1 MEFGTMLEAYVK
13 GLIMFVVI
21 LIISVAIFV
30 WSITYSV
37 MKTDDGGAAQK
48 KYEETVNSL
57 TEEQRKI
64 LGL

>member
-1 MEFGTMLEAYVK
+1 MFQIYFERLFL
-13 GLIMFVVI
+13 FVVV
-21 LIISVAIFV
+21 LIIGVAIFV
-30 WSITYSV
+30 WSITYSI
-37 MKTDDGGAAQK
+37 MKVDDGGAAQK

>member
-1 MEFGTMLEAYVK
+1 MEFGTMLEAYFK
-13 GLIMFVVI
+13 GLILFGIM
-21 LIISVAIFV
+21 LIIITAILV
-30 WSITYSV
+30 WGTTYCI